1 MENNTQEKDLIE
13 RNESTIF
20 GKIKNFFRNL
30 FKINNQQY
38 IEAPKEVIEPISNMQ
53 EKRSFDFKNQ
63 IVVANEEEERIIKL
77 QKDLKAGLIE
87 EEDLS
92 EEDFDSLTKLYES
105 QIEKTKQS
113 IQRYKNRIVSIKSKL
128 AQNN

>member
-1 MENNTQEKDLIE
+1 MLE
-13 RNESTIF
+13 
-20 GKIKNFFRNL
+20 KIKEFFRNL

-38 IEAPKEVIEPISNMQ
+38 IEAPKEVIEPISNMK

>member
-1 MENNTQEKDLIE
+1 MLE
-13 RNESTIF
+13 R
-20 GKIKNFFRNL
+20 IKEFFRNL
-30 FKINNQQY
+30 FKTNNQQY
-38 IEAPKEVIEPISNMQ
+38 IEAPKEVIEPISNKQ
-53 EKRSFDFKNQ
+53 EQKGFDFKNQ
-63 IVVANEEEERIIKL
+63 IVIANEEEERILKL
-77 QKDLKAGLIE
+77 QKDLKAGLIG

>member
-1 MENNTQEKDLIE
+1 MLE
-13 RNESTIF
+13 
-20 GKIKNFFRNL
+20 KIKEFFRNL
-30 FKINNQQY
+30 FKTNNQQY
-38 IEAPKEVIEPISNMQ
+38 IEAPKELIEPISNKQ
-53 EKRSFDFKNQ
+53 EQKSFDFKNQ
-63 IVVANEEEERIIKL
+63 IVVANEEERILKL

-92 EEDFDSLTKLYES
+92 EEDFDLLTKLYES

-128 AQNN
+128 VQNN

>member
-1 MENNTQEKDLIE
+1 MLD
-13 RNESTIF
+13 R
-20 GKIKNFFRNL
+20 IKEFFRKI

-38 IEAPKEVIEPISNMQ
+38 IEAPKEDIKPISNTQ
-53 EKRSFDFKNQ
+53 EQKSFDFKNQ
-63 IVVANEEEERIIKL
+63 IVVANEEEERILKL
-77 QKDLKAGLIE
+77 QKDLKAGLIK

-92 EEDFDSLTKLYES
+92 EEDFDSLTKLYER

-113 IQRYKNRIVSIKSKL
+113 IQIYKDRIVSIKSKL